1 MKVLK
6 RGQYEIAR
14 MDYLEDEL
22 GIDEL
27 REESQDDRLDLDIEN
42 DLGDYDMDK
51 MLEWRVLHKE
61 VQQKTRLY
69 EEHAD
74 IMDLQEKGEYADAF
88 DLIEESESMLV
99 DN

>member
-1 MKVLK
+1 MKELK
-6 RGQYEIAR
+6 RGQYEIVR

-27 REESQDDRLDLDIEN
+27 REESQDDRLDLDIED

-74 IMDLQEKGEYADAF
+74 IMDLQETGDYADAF
-88 DLIEESESMLV
+88 DLIEESERMLI